1 MANNDQNESGLPLSN
16 KDNRDSAN
24 LLPRIFRTDSN
35 KKFLQA
41 TLDQLTQPGTVKKV
55 NGYVGRQNAKAV
67 KADDIFVKAAD
78 TTRQNYQLE
87 PAAVIQDYLGNINF
101 YKDYIDHINHVDV
114 LGGDVSNHERL
125 NSQESY
131 SWNPHINWDKF
142 VNYQQYY
149 WLPYGPTPIEVAGQQ
164 LAIESTYTVESVDE
178 SDNYAFLFSPD
189 GLTRNPTLTLY
200 RGQTYTF
207 VINSPG
213 NPFSI
218 KTSRVAGDL
227 DRYTIGVSAS
237 AVESGTITF
246 TVGVNSPNVLY
257 YVSENS
263 VDTGGVF
270 HVLDIDENTYLNVEA
285 DILGKKTYTMNSG
298 IALSNGMKLKFS
310 GNIYPLN
317 YATGYWYVEGVG
329 TAIRFRN
336 H

>member
-1 MANNDQNESGLPLSN
+1 MATNDQNESGLPLSS
-16 KDNRDSAN
+16 KDNRDSAS

-41 TLDQLTQPGTVKKV
+41 TLDQLTQPGTVKKI
-55 NGYVGRQNAKAV
+55 NGYIGRQNAKAV
-67 KADDIFVKAAD
+67 TSDDIFIKAAD
-78 TTRQNYQLE
+78 TNRQNYQLE
-87 PAAVIQDYLGNINF
+87 PVAVIQDYLGNTNF

-114 LGGDVSNHERL
+114 FGGNVSNHERL

-149 WLPYGPTPIEVAGQQ
+149 WIPYGPNPIEVAGQQ
-164 LAIESTYTVESVDE
+164 LAIESTYTVDAVDE

-207 VINSPG
+207 AINSPG

-218 KTSRVAGDL
+218 KTSRVAGNL
-227 DRYTIGVSAS
+227 ERYTIGVSSS

-246 TVGVNSPNVLY
+246 TVGVNAPDILY
-257 YVSENS
+257 YVSETS

-270 HVLDIDENTYLNVEA
+270 HVLDIDDNTYLNIEA
-285 DILGKKTYTMNSG
+285 DILGKKTYTMSSG
-298 IALSNGMKLKFS
+298 MPLSNGMKLKFT
-310 GNIYPLN
+310 GNIYPVN
-317 YATGYWYVEGVG
+317 YASGYW
-329 TAIRFRN
+329 
-336 H
+336 